1 MSITAANL
9 TDGIRVDQ
17 ATQQGSVY
25 DVIHLV
31 CNKPGNYA
39 SQVLARVEKAH
50 PELTTKWCKLRIN
63 GKGRETPVASATTL
77 VEIACY
83 VLARQLCTSGARG
96 QRQCAACLVGT

>member
-17 ATQQGSVY
+17 ATQKGFVY

-39 SQVLARVEKAH
+39 SQVLARVEKTH
-50 PELTTKWCKLRIN
+50 PEFTKN
-63 GKGRETPVASATTL
+63 MV
-77 VEIACY
+77 
-83 VLARQLCTSGARG
+83 
-96 QRQCAACLVGT
+96 